1 MKSTF
6 VIVGASLAGAKAAET
21 LRAEGFDGR
30 VVLIGAELDRPYER
44 PPLSKGFLAG
54 TSAKDEIYVH
64 AASWYAEQDVDL
76 RLGTRATALDTAAH
90 TLTLDGGES
99 LGYSKLLLTTGS
111 TPRRLDVP
119 GIDLGG
125 VFTLRTVGDAE
136 ALRAAIG
143 RGGSV
148 VVVGGGWIGLETAAA
163 ARGYDAGVTL
173 LEPQPTP
180 LHAVLGPELGEVFAL
195 LHRDH
200 GVDLRVNT
208 GVRAIRG
215 AAGRAVGVVTDAG
228 DELAADTVIVG
239 VGIRPNVELAE
250 QAGLTVDNGI
260 LVDAQLQTSD
270 PDVFAAGDVANA
282 HHPLLDRH
290 IRLEHW
296 ANALHGGPAAARSML
311 GTDQGYDRVPYFFSD
326 QYDLGMEYTGLAAP
340 GDYEQVV
347 IRGDQHKREFIAFWL
362 KQGRVLAGM
371 NVNIWDVTEPI
382 QRLIRSAAQ
391 VDPSRLADT
400 SIPLDQVPRA

>member
-1 MKSTF
+1 M
-6 VIVGASLAGAKAAET
+6 
-21 LRAEGFDGR
+21 
-30 VVLIGAELDRPYER
+30 LIGAEPDRPYER

-54 TSAKDEIYVH
+54 TSAKEEIYVH

-76 RLGTRATALDTAAH
+76 RLGTRVTALDTAEH
-90 TLTLDGGES
+90 TVTLDGGES
-99 LGYSKLLLTTGS
+99 LGYSKLLLATGS

-119 GIDLGG
+119 GIDLEG
-125 VFTLRTVGDAE
+125 VFTLRTIGDAE
-136 ALRAAIG
+136 AVRAAIG
-143 RGGSV
+143 LGGSV
-148 VVVGGGWIGLETAAA
+148 VVVGAGWIGLETAAA
-163 ARGYDAGVTL
+163 ARGYDASVTL

-180 LHAVLGPELGEVFAL
+180 LYAVLGPELGEIFAF

-200 GVDLRVNT
+200 GIDLRVNT

-250 QAGLTVDNGI
+250 QAGLTVDNGV

-311 GTDQGYDRVPYFFSD
+311 GTGQGYDRVPYFVSD
-326 QYDLGMEYTGLAAP
+326 QYDLGMEYAGLAAQ
-340 GDYEQVV
+340 GDYDQVI

-382 QRLIRSAAQ
+382 QRLIRSAVQ